1 MKLLTTSADSENFEP
16 RSSLYAATRRLS
28 NELEDMGNFSLQAL
42 QAKVLLAYYELG
54 HAIYPAAYLA
64 TGSCAKYGIAL
75 GLHNASHQTV
85 QTLSLD
91 EAEERRRTWWAIL
104 VLERCIRLG
113 YPDHVLLT
121 PEPNIW
127 DYLPIDDDVWDNQVI
142 VIRVCTPGW
151 QCAGSDFKLRNNG
164 ALKATKSNI
173 ESKSEF
179 TASASSSTAY
189 GSNREYGSVDE
200 PKEALPPPT
209 VLGPWITGPK
219 SIIMCNPEVRDRRIK
234 DHDLKILRGFNGI
247 KELCQI

>member
-1 MKLLTTSADSENFEP
+1 
-16 RSSLYAATRRLS
+16 
-28 NELEDMGNFSLQAL
+28 MGNFSLQAL

-91 EAEERRRTWWAIL
+91 EAEERLRTWWAIL

-127 DYLPIDDDVWDNQVI
+127 DYLSIDDDVWDNQLI
-142 VIRVCTPGW
+142 VIRVSQNENQYQTLSPIHEEKSGRFTILA
-151 QCAGSDFKLRNNG
+151 QGAYLLGGVIRNISQSEVAAERSFRDDEAKQLRRTLSALLRLSEVATDAQNYDFCAQ
-164 ALKATKSNI
+164 
-173 ESKSEF
+173 
-179 TASASSSTAY
+179 
-189 GSNREYGSVDE
+189 
-200 PKEALPPPT
+200 
-209 VLGPWITGPK
+209 K
-219 SIIMCNPEVRDRRIK
+219 SICCRYFRI
-234 DHDLKILRGFNGI
+234 
-247 KELCQI
+247 